1 MAWPNRAN
9 VSLSSNDSALQSGN
23 VKYNG
28 DLEKVLLVL
37 DWVGMKAGSMR
48 RESEVEADVPMTSPN

>member
-1 MAWPNRAN
+1 
-9 VSLSSNDSALQSGN
+9 